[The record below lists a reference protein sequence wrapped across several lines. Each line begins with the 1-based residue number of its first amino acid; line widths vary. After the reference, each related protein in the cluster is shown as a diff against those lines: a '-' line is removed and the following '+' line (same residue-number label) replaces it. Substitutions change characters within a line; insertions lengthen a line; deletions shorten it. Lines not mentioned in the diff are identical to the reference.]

1 MRLSILG
8 IVLLTF
14 VEPCSEMALGGCD
27 KPGRLESLGVI
38 IAAILAHAYLKRPG
52 NGYSGG

>member
-8 IVLLTF
+8 IVLLAF

-27 KPGRLESLGVI
+27 EPGRLESLGVI
-38 IAAILAHAYLKRPG
+38 IATVLAHAYLKRPDG
-52 NGYSGG
+52 GYPGG